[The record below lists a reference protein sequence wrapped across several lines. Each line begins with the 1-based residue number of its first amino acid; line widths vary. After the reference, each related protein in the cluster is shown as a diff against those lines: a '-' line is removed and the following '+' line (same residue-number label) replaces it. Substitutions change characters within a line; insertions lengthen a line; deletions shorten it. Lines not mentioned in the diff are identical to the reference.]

1 MINIKDLDPNKIK
14 IDQKSYKNV
23 LIFYYIGYATVKKID
38 QVKGNSAN
46 PLQLIID
53 KTNKQ
58 SNGNKHLTLA
68 PTDGSNEILKKY
80 EELCPKRTYQ
90 IKN

>member
-1 MINIKDLDPNKIK
+1 MINMKDLDPNKIK

-23 LIFYYIGYATVKKID
+23 IIYYIGYATVKNID

-46 PLQLIID
+46 PLQLVID
-53 KTNKQ
+53 KINKE

-68 PTDGSNEILKKY
+68 PADGSKEILKKY
-80 EELCPKRTYQ
+80 EELFPKRTYQ

>member
-1 MINIKDLDPNKIK
+1 MINIKNLDRNKIK
-14 IDQKSYKNV
+14 IDQKSYKNI
-23 LIFYYIGYATVKKID
+23 LTYYTRYATVKKID

-53 KTNKQ
+53 KINKE
-58 SNGNKHLTLA
+58 STGNKYLTLA
-68 PTDGSNEILKKY
+68 PTDGSKEIPKQY
-80 EELCPKRTYQ
+80 EELWTKRSYQ

>member
-1 MINIKDLDPNKIK
+1 MINMKDLDPNKIK
-14 IDQKSYKNV
+14 IDQRSHKNV
-23 LIFYYIGYATVKKID
+23 LIYYTGYATVKKID
-38 QVKGNSAN
+38 QVKGNSGI

-53 KTNKQ
+53 KIKKE

-68 PTDGSNEILKKY
+68 PTDGSKEILKKY

>member
-1 MINIKDLDPNKIK
+1 MINMKDLDPNKIK
-14 IDQKSYKNV
+14 IDQRSHKNV
-23 LIFYYIGYATVKKID
+23 LIYYTGYATVKKID
-38 QVKGNSAN
+38 QVKGNSGI

-53 KTNKQ
+53 KIEKE

-68 PTDGSNEILKKY
+68 PTDGSKEILKKY